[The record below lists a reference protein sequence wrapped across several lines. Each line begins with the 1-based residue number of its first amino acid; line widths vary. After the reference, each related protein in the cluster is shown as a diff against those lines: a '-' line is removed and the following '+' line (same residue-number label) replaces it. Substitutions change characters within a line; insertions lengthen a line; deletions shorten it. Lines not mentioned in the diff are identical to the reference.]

1 MIQPYDAPSY
11 FIIIGALL
19 LPIIIGLL
27 RGKRYLVYQNIVT
40 LIMLFLTFGGK
51 SWHQGISIIIYLIW
65 QWALVYSYFHY
76 RQKKN
81 ATNVFVGA
89 VLLAIAPL
97 AIVKIAPF
105 TSGHLSILT
114 FLGISYLTFKAVQMV
129 MEIRDGLI
137 KEFDPKMF
145 LQFLLFFPT
154 ISAGPIDRYRR
165 FEKDF
170 KQPPVKEEYIA
181 LISKAIWMIMLGSL
195 YKFIIAHY
203 IGTFAVPYTEKLA
216 LDVGGFSISLLMYMY
231 SYSLNLFFDFAGY
244 SLFAV
249 GVSYLMGIQTPVN
262 FNKPF
267 SSPNLKEFWNRWHM
281 SLSFWFRDYVFM
293 RMVFT
298 LMKKKVFKSRITV
311 SNIGYMT
318 LFLLMGIWHGLTWFY
333 IAYGLFHGV
342 AMCIN
347 DAWLRYKKKHKNLPS
362 NWATKALAIF
372 ITFNTVCF
380 SFLIFSG
387 IFAKMLH

>member
-65 QWALVYSYFHY
+65 QWALVYSYFNY

-105 TSGHLSILT
+105 TLGHLSILA

-170 KQPPVKEEYIA
+170 KQPPVKEEYID
-181 LISKAIWMIMLGSL
+181 LISKGIWMIMLGSL

-249 GVSYLMGIQTPVN
+249 GVSYLMGIQTPIN

-298 LMKKKVFKSRITV
+298 LMKKKIFKSRITV

-347 DAWLRYKKKHKNLPS
+347 DAWLRYKKKHNNLPS

>member
-181 LISKAIWMIMLGSL
+181 LISKGIWMIMLGSL

-311 SNIGYMT
+311 SNIGYLT

>member
-65 QWALVYSYFHY
+65 QWALVYSYFNY

-105 TSGHLSILT
+105 TLGHLSILA

-181 LISKAIWMIMLGSL
+181 LISKGIWMIMLGSL

-249 GVSYLMGIQTPVN
+249 GVSYLMGIQTPIN

-298 LMKKKVFKSRITV
+298 LMKKKIFKSRITV

>member
-65 QWALVYSYFHY
+65 QWALVYSYFNY

-105 TSGHLSILT
+105 TLGHLSILA

-154 ISAGPIDRYRR
+154 ISVGPIDCYRR

-181 LISKAIWMIMLGSL
+181 LISKGIWMIMLGSL

-216 LDVGGFSISLLMYMY
+216 LDVGGFSISLLRYMY

-249 GVSYLMGIQTPVN
+249 GTSYLMGIQTPVN

-298 LMKKKVFKSRITV
+298 IMKKKIFKSRITV
-311 SNIGYMT
+311 SNIGYIT

-362 NWATKALAIF
+362 NWATKLLAIF

>member
-65 QWALVYSYFHY
+65 QWALVYSFFNY

-105 TSGHLSILT
+105 TLGHLSILA

-181 LISKAIWMIMLGSL
+181 LISKGIWMIMLGSL

>member
-65 QWALVYSYFHY
+65 QWALVYSYFNY

-97 AIVKIAPF
+97 AIVKIVSF
-105 TSGHLSILT
+105 TSGHVSIIG

-154 ISAGPIDRYRR
+154 ISSGPIDRYRR

-181 LISKAIWMIMLGSL
+181 LISKGIWMIMLGSL

-203 IGTFAVPYTEKLA
+203 IGTFAVPYTERLA

-231 SYSLNLFFDFAGY
+231 SYSLYLFFDFAGY

-249 GVSYLMGIQTPVN
+249 GTSYLMGIQTPVN

>member
-1 MIQPYDAPSY
+1 MILPYDGPSY
-11 FIIIGALL
+11 FIIIAVLF

-27 RGKRYLVYQNIVT
+27 RGKRYLIYQNLVT
-40 LIMLFLTFGGK
+40 VLFLFLTFGGK
-51 SWHQGISIIIYLIW
+51 SWHQGVSIIVYIIW
-65 QWALVYSYFHY
+65 QWALVYGYFHY

-81 ATNVFVGA
+81 ATNIFVGA
-89 VLLAIAPL
+89 VILAIIPL
-97 AIVKIAPF
+97 AIVKIAPLA
-105 TSGHLSILT
+105 SGHNSIIG
-114 FLGISYLTFKAVQMV
+114 FLGVSYLTFKSVQMV

-137 KEFDPKMF
+137 KEFHPMMF

-154 ISAGPIDRYRR
+154 ISSGPIDRYRR

-170 KQPPVKEEYIA
+170 NQPAYGEAYIP
-181 LISKAIWMIMLGSL
+181 LLSKAIWMIMLGSV

-203 IGTFAVPYTEKLA
+203 IGTFAVPYTEGLA
-216 LDVGGFSISLLMYMY
+216 LGTKGFSVSLLLYMY
-231 SYSLNLFFDFAGY
+231 SYSMYLFFDFAGY

-249 GVSYLMGIQTPVN
+249 GTSYLLGIETPVN

-267 SSPNLKEFWNRWHM
+267 ISPNLKEFWNRWHM

-293 RMVFT
+293 RLVFT

-311 SNIGYMT
+311 SNIGYLA
-318 LFLLMGIWHGLTWFY
+318 LFLLMGIWHGLTWYY
-333 IAYGLFHGV
+333 IVYGLFHGV

-362 NWATKALAIF
+362 NWATNALAIF

-387 IFAKMLH
+387 ILDKMFR